1 MKGKSRIECMVK
13 RSLVILHV
21 FQGCLEFIYLNARAQ
36 GKKFILRH
44 IIVYSR
50 NESKNIV
57 TLAPW
62 LQFKTWYNAYIAQ
75 VYCKE
80 IKSVPRGLLEHTLCK
95 CRCSVF
101 QIRCFGVFFFLI
113 FFLFQTIRANPI
125 NLAKRRHVFF
135 MVQMLLQFMHSL
147 RFYPQQLWNPVKL
160 DTCGKREH
168 LNFFIVFV
176 YGQFHHHGRYSQ
188 TQFYTFKLLLIFTYL
203 QYMCLQTLV
212 GWTGNFVSQFDL
224 FDKEKI
230 NIKRYVTDVT

>member
-1 MKGKSRIECMVK
+1 MKAKT
-13 RSLVILHV
+13 SLPLHHD
-21 FQGCLEFIYLNARAQ
+21 CNL
-36 GKKFILRH
+36 
-44 IIVYSR
+44 
-50 NESKNIV
+50 
-57 TLAPW
+57 
-62 LQFKTWYNAYIAQ
+62 
-75 VYCKE
+75 
-80 IKSVPRGLLEHTLCK
+80 GLDIMHTLLRFIVKKLSQYLGGCWNIHCASADVVYFK
-95 CRCSVF
+95 LDVL
-101 QIRCFGVFFFLI
+101 VFFYFY

-160 DTCGKREH
+160 DSCGKREH
-168 LNFFIVFV
+168 LNFFIFFV
-176 YGQFHHHGRYSQ
+176 YGQFHHHGRYIQ

>member
-1 MKGKSRIECMVK
+1 MKGKSRMECMVK
-13 RSLVILHV
+13 CGLVILHV

-95 CRCSVF
+95 CRCSVPTVLMLATF
-101 QIRCFGVFFFLI
+101 NLSEKTIERIFLEFSVYFEKFI
-113 FFLFQTIRANPI
+113 IAPKMSF
-125 NLAKRRHVFF
+125 
-135 MVQMLLQFMHSL
+135 S
-147 RFYPQQLWNPVKL
+147 
-160 DTCGKREH
+160 EH
-168 LNFFIVFV
+168 HWL
-176 YGQFHHHGRYSQ
+176 
-188 TQFYTFKLLLIFTYL
+188 TY
-203 QYMCLQTLV
+203 CTV
-212 GWTGNFVSQFDL
+212 
-224 FDKEKI
+224 
-230 NIKRYVTDVT
+230 

>member
-1 MKGKSRIECMVK
+1 MKGKSRMECMVK
-13 RSLVILHV
+13 RGLVILHV

-101 QIRCFGVFFFLI
+101 QIGCFGGFFLI

-135 MVQMLLQFMHSL
+135 MHGS
-147 RFYPQQLWNPVKL
+147 NAI
-160 DTCGKREH
+160 T
-168 LNFFIVFV
+168 V
-176 YGQFHHHGRYSQ
+176 YA
-188 TQFYTFKLLLIFTYL
+188 FTAIL
-203 QYMCLQTLV
+203 PTTTMKPC
-212 GWTGNFVSQFDL
+212 
-224 FDKEKI
+224 
-230 NIKRYVTDVT
+230 

>member
-1 MKGKSRIECMVK
+1 MKGKSRMKCMVK
-13 RSLVILHV
+13 RGLVILHV

-95 CRCSVF
+95 CTCSVF
-101 QIRCFGVFFFLI
+101 QIGCFGVLVFFSVPNNSCKPNQLGKEKTCF
-113 FFLFQTIRANPI
+113 
-125 NLAKRRHVFF
+125 VFF

-147 RFYPQQLWNPVKL
+147 RFYPQQRNPVKL
-160 DTCGKREH
+160 DSCGKREH
-168 LNFFIVFV
+168 LNC
-176 YGQFHHHGRYSQ
+176 
-188 TQFYTFKLLLIFTYL
+188 LIFFAYL
-203 QYMCLQTLV
+203 
-212 GWTGNFVSQFDL
+212 
-224 FDKEKI
+224 
-230 NIKRYVTDVT
+230 